1 MVSTHPTAGVWL
13 LPRSLVF
20 PVCSEMAA
28 SLPPVVLLR
37 PAREASDAELLVAM
51 ARDDREAFR
60 ELARRHAERLA
71 RFCARQVGSVSTGE
85 DLAQD
90 VLVTA
95 WDARRRFTGGDALA
109 WLFTLAVNRCRK
121 HHRSFRR
128 WLTAR
133 DGLEPLPMAAGAT
146 LVEDVEVR
154 QLAQRAHRLM
164 RTVLTEAQRE
174 ALLLRLD
181 ADLDY
186 RAIGEALGCAEG
198 AARVRVFTALRRLRE
213 ALEESP

>member
-1 MVSTHPTAGVWL
+1 MV
-13 LPRSLVF
+13 LVR
-20 PVCSEMAA
+20 
-28 SLPPVVLLR
+28 PP
-37 PAREASDAELLVAM
+37 REASDAELLVAM
-51 ARDDREAFR
+51 GRDDREAFR
-60 ELARRHAERLA
+60 ELTRRHAERLA
-71 RFCARQVGSVSTGE
+71 RFCARQVGSVATGE

-95 WDARRRFTGGDALA
+95 WEARGRFSSGDALA

-133 DGLEPLPMAAGAT
+133 DGLEQLPMAGANV
-146 LVEDVEVR
+146 VEDAETR
-154 QLAQRAHRLM
+154 QLAQRAQHLM
-164 RTVLTEAQRE
+164 RTVLTEGQRE
-174 ALLLRLD
+174 AVLLRLD

-186 RAIGEALGCAEG
+186 RRIGEALGCAEG

-213 ALEESP
+213 AMEEPS

>member
-1 MVSTHPTAGVWL
+1 MVSPV
-13 LPRSLVF
+13 RSHMPPF
-20 PVCSEMAA
+20 P
-28 SLPPVVLLR
+28 PPVVLVR
-37 PAREASDAELLVAM
+37 PPREASDAELLVAM
-51 ARDDREAFR
+51 GRDDREAFR

-71 RFCARQVGSVSTGE
+71 RFCARQVGSVATGE

-95 WDARRRFTGGDALA
+95 WESRGRFTSGDAMA

-133 DGLEPLPMAAGAT
+133 DGLEQLPPAAAASV
-146 LVEDVEVR
+146 LEDAELR
-154 QLAQRAHRLM
+154 QLAQRAQGLI
-164 RTVLTEAQRE
+164 RTVLTEGQRE

-181 ADLDY
+181 GDLDY
-186 RAIGEALGCAEG
+186 RRIGEALGCAEG

-213 ALEESP
+213 ALEEPT